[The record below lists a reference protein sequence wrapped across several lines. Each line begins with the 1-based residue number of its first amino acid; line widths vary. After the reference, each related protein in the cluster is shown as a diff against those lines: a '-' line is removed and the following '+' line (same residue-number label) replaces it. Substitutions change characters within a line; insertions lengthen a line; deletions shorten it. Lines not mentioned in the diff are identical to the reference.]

1 MDKKKAK
8 KKRTSIKCV
17 QIVTPPNNL
26 SIDYFTIAILH
37 LYYTWWLIP
46 VIVDIRPMK
55 IIIAIQRIFGHMP
68 FTFVTSTFI
77 PPGFIEIINPT
88 TISPTYTTKKQ
99 RCSPNIYLKLPTVV
113 TIWTYHMRS
122 QIIIFGFT
130 MNGEV

>member
-1 MDKKKAK
+1 MDKKTEK
-8 KKRTSIKCV
+8 KKRTIKCV
-17 QIVTPPNNL
+17 EIVTPPNNL

-68 FTFVTSTFI
+68 FTFVASTFI

-88 TISPTYTTKKQ
+88 TISPTYTTKK
-99 RCSPNIYLKLPTVV
+99 
-113 TIWTYHMRS
+113 
-122 QIIIFGFT
+122 
-130 MNGEV
+130 